1 MLLLEHSL
9 EGELVMNQKISQ
21 YIIFNLSSNKKNR
34 SVYVRELCVYRSLPN
49 HYCHW
54 NPIY

>member
-9 EGELVMNQKISQ
+9 EGELVMNQKIPQ
-21 YIIFNLSSNKKNR
+21 IIIFGVSSHIRNPC
-34 SVYVRELCVYRSLPN
+34 VYVRELCVYRSLPN